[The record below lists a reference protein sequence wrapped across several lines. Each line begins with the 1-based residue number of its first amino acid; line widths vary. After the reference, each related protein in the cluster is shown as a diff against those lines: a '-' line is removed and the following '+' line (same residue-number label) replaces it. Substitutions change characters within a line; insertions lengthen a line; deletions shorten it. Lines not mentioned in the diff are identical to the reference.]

1 MVLCHGSNP
10 QPEEAAASVLCIDIN
25 YSVYSGGAIAIYL
38 SFSLHSFKTSTL
50 GAPGGAPDGLLRARL
65 SCYIVLLFPKAF
77 LTLVLCWH
85 HSSKWSSRPPPES
98 MEKIFYFIRR
108 RRKKAISE
116 NVQGHPPGV
125 LLKSFSINTLWS
137 NEIQYHSAKLKS
149 NKVRSN
155 VRTSSC
161 ARQ

>member
-25 YSVYSGGAIAIYL
+25 YSVYSSGAIAIYL

-65 SCYIVLLFPKAF
+65 SCYIVLLFPKAL

-85 HSSKWSSRPPPES
+85 HSSKWSSIDHHPNQWRR
-98 MEKIFYFIRR
+98 YFISSGGEE
-108 RRKKAISE
+108 KKLLAKMSKDIR
-116 NVQGHPPGV
+116 QGPYWSH
-125 LLKSFSINTLWS
+125 FSINTLWLP
-137 NEIQYHSAKLKS
+137 IQYHSAKLKS